1 MTLRRISNV
10 TIYDKKTDYEFPKHK
25 DKFAEKFKLNLVTKT
40 KANINK
46 YHMFE
51 SKFRHWMILLFRFS
65 K

>member
-10 TIYDKKTDYEFPKHK
+10 TVYDKKTHYEFPKHK

-51 SKFRHWMILLFRFS
+51 SKFRH
-65 K
+65 